1 MRPPNGLLHEGGL
14 FHPRTTTTTA
24 PRIAPITH
32 VLPSSALL
40 RLLGYITWRR
50 RESAI
55 PWWICSF
62 LISLFTNYTCFLP
75 FFFFFI
81 IHPEW
86 RFPSFQ
92 EVRNFSAIFCKDQWW
107 CILSHHGALE
117 LKNGVNNEVLLN
129 SQQAANDVQKWPCF
143 WGRKRNFEEEVALA
157 RVTIESFKAT
167 AAAAD
172 QWWMGAL

>member
-1 MRPPNGLLHEGGL
+1 MILLQGYNNVIISLRHWHSFEAPNGLLHEGGL
-14 FHPRTTTTTA
+14 FHPRTNTTA

-40 RLLGYITWRR
+40 RLLGYITWR

-75 FFFFFI
+75 FFFFI
-81 IHPEW
+81 IHPGR

-92 EVRNFSAIFCKDQWW
+92 EVRNFSAIFCKDQW
-107 CILSHHGALE
+107 CILSHHGVLEE

-143 WGRKRNFEEEVALA
+143 WGRKRY
-157 RVTIESFKAT
+157 SKKKKK
-167 AAAAD
+167 
-172 QWWMGAL
+172 